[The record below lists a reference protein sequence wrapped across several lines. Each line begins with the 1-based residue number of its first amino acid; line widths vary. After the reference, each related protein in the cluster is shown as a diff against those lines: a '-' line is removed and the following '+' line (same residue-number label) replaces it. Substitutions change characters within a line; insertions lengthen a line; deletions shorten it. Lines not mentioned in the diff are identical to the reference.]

1 MRNLLPSPPPD
12 AEDGRMDPADFP
24 TGLVADLHAP
34 LRSVIRAAEP
44 RRYHSTS
51 LAGPTFDP
59 RPDGGTAGRASR

>member
-1 MRNLLPSPPPD
+1 
-12 AEDGRMDPADFP
+12 MDPADFP